1 MALTVT
7 PLSGACGAEIAGI
20 DLARDLTDAAVAE
33 IRSALNQHGVIFF
46 HDQAFDDETH
56 KAIAR
61 RFGPLFIHPNFRGT
75 GSADPEIVWVRREP
89 HDPSVV
95 GEQWHADTTMC
106 AAPPMGALLHGIEVP
121 PYGGDTMFAHQAAA
135 YDALSDGMKRMLEGL
150 RAWHTDRMVAGPNS
164 GINAKRSTKVRDG
177 ADWVETRS
185 LHPVVRTHPETGR
198 RMLFV
203 NASYTTGFE
212 GMTEAESR
220 PLLDYLMEHSH
231 RLDFSCRFR
240 WRAGS
245 LAFWDNRAV
254 LHIALNDTGPQRRL
268 MRRVQIAGDVPV

>member
-1 MALTVT
+1 MAISVA
-7 PLSGACGAEIAGI
+7 PLSGACGAEITGI
-20 DLARDLTDAAVAE
+20 DLARNLTDAAVAE
-33 IRSALNQHGVIFF
+33 IRAALNQHGVVFF
-46 HDQAFDDETH
+46 RDQAFDDATH

-75 GSADPEIVWVRREP
+75 GSADPEIVWVKREP
-89 HDPSVV
+89 HDTSVV

-121 PYGGDTMFAHQAAA
+121 GCGGDTMFAHQAAA
-135 YDALSDGMKRMLEGL
+135 YDALGDGMKAMLHGL
-150 RAWHTDRMVAGPNS
+150 RAWHSDRMVAGPQA
-164 GINAKRSTKVRDG
+164 GMNAKRSTKVRDG

-212 GMTEAESR
+212 DMTEAESR
-220 PLLDYLMEHSH
+220 PLLDFLMQHSH
-231 RLDFSCRFR
+231 RLDFTCRFR
-240 WRAGS
+240 WRPSS
-245 LAFWDNRAV
+245 LAFWDNRAT
-254 LHIALNDTGPQRRL
+254 LHIALNDTGQQRRV
-268 MRRVQIAGDVPV
+268 MRRVQIAGDVPA